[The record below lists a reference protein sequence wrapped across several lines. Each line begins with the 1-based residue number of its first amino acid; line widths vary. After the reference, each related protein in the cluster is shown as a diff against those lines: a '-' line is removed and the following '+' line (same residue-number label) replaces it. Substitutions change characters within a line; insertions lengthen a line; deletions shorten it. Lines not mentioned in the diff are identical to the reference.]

1 MYIFCSTY
9 IYVHIFFSSFS
20 VPFFYLCSSF
30 LFLFSTPLWKKEKNY
45 CVEERKK
52 NLCYIHTN
60 ILFLICFSSFNASA
74 PTALCV
80 FLFFPPFFLFPP
92 HLFVFLLWH
101 VRGIRAAHFFFFFL
115 FPFFPSSVCSA
126 PFAGKRAA
134 QFTARMHGMFFFPLF
149 FCFVPWKKCC
159 TYWSSYARN
168 DFFFFFF
175 FFLIFFLFSRARVLH
190 MSGLV
195 CTE

>member
-30 LFLFSTPLWKKEKNY
+30 VFLFSTPLWKKEKNY

-52 NLCYIHTN
+52 KLCYIHTN

-80 FLFFPPFFLFPP
+80 FFSLFFLFPP

-149 FCFVPWKKCC
+149 FL
-159 TYWSSYARN
+159 
-168 DFFFFFF
+168 FF
-175 FFLIFFLFSRARVLH
+175 SMEKVLH
-190 MSGLV
+190 ILELV